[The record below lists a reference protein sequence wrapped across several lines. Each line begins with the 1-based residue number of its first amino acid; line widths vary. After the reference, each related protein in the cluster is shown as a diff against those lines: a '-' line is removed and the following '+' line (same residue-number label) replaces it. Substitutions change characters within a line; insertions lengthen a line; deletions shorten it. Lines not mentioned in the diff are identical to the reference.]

1 MLVAVEV
8 VVMLALELRLLELV
22 ELAVA
27 VMEQ

>member
-1 MLVAVEV
+1 MLEAVEA

-22 ELAVA
+22 ELAAV

>member
-1 MLVAVEV
+1 V